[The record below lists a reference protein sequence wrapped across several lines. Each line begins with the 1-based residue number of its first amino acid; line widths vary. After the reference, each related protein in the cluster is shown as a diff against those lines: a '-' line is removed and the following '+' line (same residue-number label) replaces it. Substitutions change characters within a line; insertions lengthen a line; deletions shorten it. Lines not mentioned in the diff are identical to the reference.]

1 MERVAFLVE
10 ETNERITCLLNPE
23 SIMLRRAAGIRK
35 LRSIGGVLTGAELA
49 DDKLLFT
56 GGGMTELFL
65 DLLFDVDFVDPN
77 LEVGDVRELT
87 SKIWKLTENSAEQGS
102 FGMPSQVR
110 FVWGKSWNIPGVIS
124 SISEHLDYF
133 NSDGVPLRSW
143 LRMRFLRVI
152 ENITEEDLGTP
163 FEPSVAATDENILD
177 QLDFISL
184 AEGQTPADEIE
195 DNVTTHQYVSGERLD
210 QLVRQ
215 NYGFYGHPSLWRLI
229 ASYNGINDPL
239 NIQPGTIIRFPPIN
253 KLE

>member
-1 MERVAFLVE
+1 MERVAFLIE
-10 ETNERITCLLNPE
+10 ETNERISCLLNPE
-23 SIMLRRAAGIRK
+23 SLALRRLAGISK
-35 LRSIGGVLTGAELA
+35 QRSIGGNLTGGNLA
-49 DDKLLFT
+49 DDKLIFT

-77 LEVGDVRELT
+77 SEVNDVRQLT
-87 SKIWKLTENSAEQGS
+87 SQLWKLTENSSEPNK
-102 FGMPSQVR
+102 FGEPNRVR

-143 LRMRFLRVI
+143 LRMRFLRAVEPI
-152 ENITEEDLGTP
+152 KEEDL
-163 FEPSVAATDENILD
+163 AAPLQAETVSETMLEHIESLNLSENALRTEQAETDI
-177 QLDFISL
+177 
-184 AEGQTPADEIE
+184 PA
-195 DNVTTHQYVSGERLD
+195 HQYVSGERLD

-239 NIQPGTIIRFPPIN
+239 NIEPGTVIRFPPISS
-253 KLE
+253 L